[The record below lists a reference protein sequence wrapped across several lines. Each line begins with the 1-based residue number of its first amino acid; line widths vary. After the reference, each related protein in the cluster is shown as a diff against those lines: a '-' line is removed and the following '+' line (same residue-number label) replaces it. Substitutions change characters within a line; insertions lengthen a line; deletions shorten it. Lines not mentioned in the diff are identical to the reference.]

1 MQIPLFVDQVND
13 HNLDSL
19 AGFRLQRF
27 EVLNWGTFDKRPW
40 VMDLQGNTALLTG
53 ANGSGKSTLV
63 DGLLTL
69 LVSNTYK
76 RRKYNQ
82 ASSATGKSDQD
93 EKTYV
98 QGAYGRS
105 RVEESYGLKTKL
117 LRTDGTL
124 TVLLAYFSDR
134 ITKQDLTLAQVLWI
148 ENGSVRK
155 FFVIANAELAIAAHF
170 TSSPRIADLKKHL
183 KASGVEVFDEFGKYS
198 QQFRKRL
205 GLQSEKALDLFNQ
218 TVSIKEIDG
227 LNDFVRN
234 HMLEKTDVQTKIHEL
249 QESYQNLT
257 ISHGAIQKARR
268 QLEHLAPLTEEA
280 EKYTNLK
287 KEVATLQQFQPIVP
301 AFFAR
306 KKLNLLEQEM
316 QAIGQ
321 QLTQDEDE
329 LAQCDR
335 TLTNLR
341 QEHDQLMI
349 SISNDSVGQRL
360 QELKRELEQRQK
372 ELTSK
377 KNQTK
382 EYDRLAQQLD
392 LPPYTKSNTFYAART
407 KGENL
412 KQDIDEALQTLVARR
427 DDEIATQRDLQKQQT
442 KLEDEL
448 KSLRSRKSQIP
459 KTNLDIRDR
468 LAREL
473 NLAQTALPFVGELL
487 QVRPEAQEWQGAIE
501 RLLKSFG
508 LCILVSD
515 AHYQAV
521 NAYVNQTHLRGRL
534 VYYRVTP
541 VVVSPT
547 QRPLDPQQIPH
558 KLEIKQENNTFSQW
572 LRDQL
577 VRQFSYVCCD
587 TENQLQHETRAITL
601 KGLIKGGERHEKDD
615 RTPIS
620 DRSQYILGWNNASK
634 IQTLETDLKQL
645 NQQLT
650 QIDKQVQQLERS
662 SKQRMQQTSWLQDF
676 MKFVDF
682 SEIDWRTIECDRL
695 KLQEHKQQ
703 LEASSDRLKQLETG
717 LQSVQQEIAQ
727 AGQHCDNLNRGIGT
741 LTIKQSNNQSQQNE
755 CEDKIRSISEQ
766 DIHAFATRWNTKI
779 KKYLM
784 ALETIAQEEE
794 TLRDDLQEQ
803 LRQQEQQQN
812 KSDNS
817 LTTLMVKFKNAFPEI
832 TLELATSLED
842 LDEYL
847 KLKTQIEYDDLPR
860 HEQRFKQLMN
870 EKVIIAISMFKSSL
884 EKQEEEIQQS
894 IDELNESLQ
903 KIDYRDATYIKLLC
917 DPSRNREIRDFK
929 QDLIACLGDIA
940 RYSAED
946 NEERFKNIQTR
957 LIERFKSEARWTS
970 LVTDVRNWLDF
981 SVSERYRLDNAEKE
995 HHTDS
1000 SGKSGG
1006 QKVKLAYTI
1015 LASAIA
1021 YQFGLS
1027 QDMVKNKSFRFVVI
1041 DEAFSKSDDSNARY
1055 AMELFK
1061 NLNLQLLVV
1070 TPKDKI
1076 NVIESYISS
1085 LHFVHNVPEGN
1096 CSQIVSVP
1104 IEKHRQN
1111 RQLNSQN
1118 RD

>member
-1 MQIPLFVDQVND
+1 MQIPLYLDQLNG
-13 HNLDSL
+13 HNPDAL

-27 EVLNWGTFDKRPW
+27 EVLNWGTFDQRPW
-40 VMDLQGNTALLTG
+40 VMDLQGNMALLTG

-63 DGLLTL
+63 DALLTL
-69 LVSNTYK
+69 LVANK
-76 RRKYNQ
+76 RRNYNQ
-82 ASSATGKSDQD
+82 ASSTTSRKERD
-93 EKTYV
+93 EKSYV
-98 QGAYGRS
+98 QGAYGRT
-105 RVEESYGLKTKL
+105 RVEESYGSKPKL

-134 ITKQDLTLAQVLWI
+134 LTKQDLTLAQVLWI
-148 ENGSVRK
+148 EAGSVRK
-155 FFVIANAELAIAAHF
+155 FFAIANAELAIATHF
-170 TSSPRIADLKKHL
+170 TSSTRIADLKKQL

-218 TVSIKEIDG
+218 TVSIKEIGG

-234 HMLEKTDVQTKIHEL
+234 HMLEKTDVQTKIREL
-249 QESYQNLT
+249 QESYENLT
-257 ISHGAIQKARR
+257 ISHEAIQKARR
-268 QLEHLAPLTEEA
+268 QLELLAPLTEEA
-280 EKYTNLK
+280 EKYAKLK
-287 KEVATLQQFQPIVP
+287 NEVAKLQQFQPIIP
-301 AFFAR
+301 AFFAS
-306 KKLNLLEQEM
+306 KKLNLLTQELESTS
-316 QAIGQ
+316 Q
-321 QLTQDEDE
+321 QLTQNEDE
-329 LAQCDR
+329 LTQCDR
-335 TLTNLR
+335 TLTNKR
-341 QEHDQLMI
+341 QQEQQLVI
-349 SISNDSVGQRL
+349 SINNDSVGQRL
-360 QELKRELEQRQK
+360 QELNRELEQRQK
-372 ELTSK
+372 ETNIK
-377 KNQTK
+377 KKQT
-382 EYDRLAQQLD
+382 ENYDRLAQQLD
-392 LPPYTKSNTFYAART
+392 LPPYTDSKTFYAART
-407 KGENL
+407 KGEKL
-412 KQDIDEALQTLVARR
+412 KQDIDAALQTLEAQR
-427 DDEIATQRDLQKQQT
+427 DDEIALRSDLQKQQT

-448 KSLRSRKSQIP
+448 KSLHSRKSQIP

-468 LAREL
+468 LVRDL
-473 NLAQTALPFVGELL
+473 NLAQTDLPFVGELL
-487 QVRPEAQEWQGAIE
+487 QVRLEAQEWEGAIE
-501 RLLKSFG
+501 RLLRGFG
-508 LCILVSD
+508 LCVLVSE

-521 NAYVNQTHLRGRL
+521 NAYVYQTHLKGRL

-541 VVVSPT
+541 VVASPT
-547 QRPLDPQQIPH
+547 QRALNLRQIPH
-558 KLEIKQENNTFSQW
+558 KLEIKQDNDTFSQW
-572 LRDQL
+572 LRDRL

-587 TENQLQHETRAITL
+587 TVEQFQHETLAITRTGLL
-601 KGLIKGGERHEKDD
+601 KHGAERHEKDD
-615 RTPIS
+615 RSSIG
-620 DRSQYILGWNNASK
+620 DRSQYILGWNNVSK
-634 IQTLETDLKQL
+634 IKALETDLKQI

-650 QIDKQVQQLERS
+650 QIDKQVQRLERDR
-662 SKQRMQQTSWLQDF
+662 KQRMQQTSWLQDF

-682 SEIDWRTIECDRL
+682 SEIDWRTIESDWF
-695 KLQEHKQQ
+695 KLQEQKQQ
-703 LEASSDRLKQLETG
+703 LEASSNYLNQLESQ

-727 AGQHCDNLNRGIGT
+727 AGQHRDNLIRDIET
-741 LTIKQSNNQSQQNE
+741 LKNKQSNNQSQQNE
-755 CEDKIRSISEQ
+755 CEAKMRSISEQ
-766 DIHAFATRWNTKI
+766 DIQAFATRWSTKI
-779 KKYLM
+779 RKQM
-784 ALETIAQEEE
+784 SLETIAQEEE
-794 TLRDDLQEQ
+794 TLRDNLQEQ

-812 KSDNS
+812 KSGS
-817 LTTLMVKFKNAFPEI
+817 LLTIQMYNFKKDFPEI
-832 TLELATSLED
+832 TSELATSLEY

-847 KLKTQIEYDDLPR
+847 KLKIQIEKDDLPR

-903 KIDYRDATYIKLLC
+903 NIDYTDSTYIKLCC

-957 LIERFKSEARWTS
+957 LIDRFKSEDRWTG

-981 SVSERYRLDNAEKE
+981 SVSERYRSDNAEKE

-1021 YQFGLS
+1021 YQFGLN
-1027 QDMVKNKSFRFVVI
+1027 QDTVKNKSFRFVVI

-1055 AMELFK
+1055 AMALFK

-1085 LHFVHNVPEGN
+1085 LHFVHNASEGN
-1096 CSQIVSVP
+1096 CSKIASIP
-1104 IEKHRQN
+1104 IEKYRQN
-1111 RQLNSQN
+1111 C
-1118 RD
+1118 